1 MASSN
6 AFSSPKAADSE
17 LHVLAPLLY
26 SEDLC
31 SNSVVKPIF
40 PLGTCSVCGQHSAV
54 VYNKQDLSVSTVSFW
69 QHRKDRSLIRSSQG
83 FAEW

>member
-69 QHRKDRSLIRSSQG
+69 QHRKDLSLIWNSQG